1 MNLILRIAL
10 TFLLVESLFGDAWT
24 YLVAILAFSVLVDLD
39 LLPWLLRRDTNPVR
53 TRPGPEA
60 RSRFHELYGL
70 VLFSVGVSLASIFGD
85 EVLLQVVALA
95 LLVHYAADALLTRI
109 RPFYPYS
116 DTDVY
121 MWDDVANLHTGP
133 QFEHRNKAAVVRA
146 LRERADR
153 LLLRLPLPRMNP
165 SYLSGAS
172 LVATLLFLAVLR
184 HSSVAALVLLVII
197 VLLDWLDGITAQKH
211 ELCSEQGYMIDLAAD
226 RISEGLLFIPFFVPW
241 FYLFVLNTLLTV
253 VSFVR
258 QKHTILSLRQA
269 FLIYF
274 VVVTFA

>member
-10 TFLLVESLFGDAWT
+10 TFLLVESLYGDAWA
-24 YLVAILAFSVLVDLD
+24 YSVAILATSVLVDLD
-39 LLPWLLRRDTNPVR
+39 MVPWLLRRDTNPVR
-53 TRPGPEA
+53 ARPGPEA
-60 RSRFHELYGL
+60 RSRFRELYGL
-70 VLFSVGVSLASIFGD
+70 VLFSAGVSLASIFYD
-85 EVLLQVVALA
+85 QVLLHVVALA
-95 LLVHYAADALLTRI
+95 LLVHYAVDALMTRI

-116 DTDVY
+116 DGVVF

-133 QFEHRNKAAVVRA
+133 QFEHRNKVAVIRA
-146 LRERADR
+146 LRERTDR
-153 LLLRLPLPRMNP
+153 LLLRLPLPRVNP

-184 HSSVAALVLLVII
+184 HSSVAALVLLVVI

-211 ELCSEQGYMIDLAAD
+211 DLCSQQGYMIDLAAD

-241 FYLFVLNTLLTV
+241 FYLFVLNTVLTL

-269 FLIYF
+269 FLVYF
-274 VVVTFA
+274 VIVTFA